1 MATRGRALGE
11 GYVRELGMVRIFQD
25 LDNKDMFFLQ
35 ALRSDATRYL
45 HRSHV
50 QWRRQYHKEA

>member
-11 GYVRELGMVRIFQD
+11 GYVRELGTVRIFQD
-25 LDNKDMFFLQ
+25 LDNTNMFFVQSLK
-35 ALRSDATRYL
+35 SDASRYL

-50 QWRRQYHKEA
+50 QWRRRYSKDA